1 MCAGLVVA
9 GLFPATV
16 AASGYGKLIVRN
28 NALPASM
35 LDAQFTHVKPPQSFL
50 LVVTEPSKTVLRFKW
65 SLHCYNSARRESGG
79 ANGEATVSS
88 GHWVKRV
95 RADWIKHPIYC
106 TGSIAGSAASSPV
119 LVRIF
124 AQ

>member
-1 MCAGLVVA
+1 MVA
-9 GLFPATV
+9 ALLPATV

-35 LDAQFTHVKPPQSFL
+35 LDTQFSHIQPPQSFL

-65 SLHCYNSARRESGG
+65 SVHCYSTARRESGG

-88 GHWVKRV
+88 GHWVKRI
-95 RADWIKHPIYC
+95 RADWIKHPAYC
-106 TGSIAGSAASSPV
+106 TGGIVGSAASSPV
-119 LVRIF
+119 LVRVF